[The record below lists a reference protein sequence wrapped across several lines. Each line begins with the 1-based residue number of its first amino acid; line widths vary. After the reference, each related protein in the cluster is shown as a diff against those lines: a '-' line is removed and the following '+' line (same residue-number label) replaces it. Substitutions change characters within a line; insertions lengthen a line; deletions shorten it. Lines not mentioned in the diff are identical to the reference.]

1 MLGDGKVLS
10 IIKINVTTSETL
22 APEHEQEKN
31 KVYTLKKAIISLIRI
46 CFHRTFSPRW
56 LRFELRTHKPC

>member
-22 APEHEQEKN
+22 AAEHEQEKN

-46 CFHRTFSPRW
+46 CFHRTFSPR
-56 LRFELRTHKPC
+56 